1 MERSPRPSPPA
12 AVLAAVLVTDA
23 LGRVLLLR
31 RPDGRWE
38 LPSAAARP
46 AEDPAAAA
54 VRALAEVCGVAAA
67 AVRPAGVFEDGPA
80 DGSAGRAEAAR
91 WHVFALSAHAPGA
104 LDRLVL
110 PRHATHAWFFTDNLP
125 GASPAAV
132 RFLRAHAPAR
142 PHLPRPQW
150 LATTPRAWLCTAA
163 VVTAPDGRL
172 LMVKSRVREPDRR
185 PDAGRWNFP
194 GGVLDSHEDSPTGAA
209 RELREET
216 GLDRPPGPLLAVVW
230 QHPAPGA
237 DHPIVQFFHDFGT
250 AEPAVVRLGC
260 PDGEITDWAWFRP
273 DEELDAAAGPDRG
286 YAARQALA
294 ARASGRTATGAYP
307 PGPFEARR

>member
-1 MERSPRPSPPA
+1 MERSSCPPPL
-12 AVLAAVLVTDA
+12 AVVLVTDVP
-23 LGRVLLLR
+23 GRVLLLR
-31 RPDGRWE
+31 RPDGCWE
-38 LPSAAARP
+38 LPSAVVRP
-46 AEDPAAAA
+46 AEEPQAAA
-54 VRALAEVCGVAAA
+54 VRALAEACGVAAG
-67 AVRPAGVFEDGPA
+67 AVRPVGVFEEGARPA
-80 DGSAGRAEAAR
+80 RR
-91 WHVFALSAHAPGA
+91 HVYALSAYAPGA
-104 LDRLVL
+104 MDRLVL

-125 GASPAAV
+125 GLSPATV

-142 PHLPRPQW
+142 PHLPRSQW

-172 LMVKSRVREPDRR
+172 LMVKPRVREPDRR

-194 GGVLDSHEDSPTGAA
+194 GGVLDTHEDSPTGAA

-216 GLDRPPGPLLAVVW
+216 GLDRPAGPLLAVVW

-250 AEPAVVRLGC
+250 ADPAVVRLGC
-260 PDGEITDWAWFRP
+260 PDGEITDWAWFHP

-286 YAARQALA
+286 YA
-294 ARASGRTATGAYP
+294 
-307 PGPFEARR
+307 